1 MNPKLTLPIGLT
13 LVLLCASVM
22 PGQGE
27 PAASAPIDSTLY
39 TTYFFDS
46 SHTTVGWFTCGSLP
60 GSSGCYGS
68 GSLGPFGKVGSMM
81 EGNPQTNLNTN
92 TVTRAIYVL
101 DVAAGPNHDQ
111 VVLNVYKKTDMITS
125 DFDTV
130 NVDLSKT
137 ITLPLT
143 GSSSARGLMAGN
155 KGYLL
160 AGTTQ
165 NHGVIELDKRTSKI
179 TPFSG
184 FPKNLSSITADQY
197 GYVSACFD
205 DTEFF
210 VIGPDGSNQ
219 EGGGGAQFML
229 NTAQGVPA
237 AFP

>member
-13 LVLLCASVM
+13 LILLCASVI
-22 PGQGE
+22 PSQGK
-27 PAASAPIDSTLY
+27 SVGAPIDTSLY

-46 SHTTVGWFTCGSLP
+46 SHTIVGWATCGSLP

-68 GSLGPFGKVGSMM
+68 GTMGPFGKVGAMM
-81 EGNPQTNLNTN
+81 EGNPRTNLSTN

-101 DVAAGPNHDQ
+101 DVAAGTNQDQ
-111 VVLNVYKKTDMITS
+111 VVLNVFKKTDMITS

-130 NVDLSKT
+130 SVALSKA
-137 ITLPLT
+137 ITLPLR
-143 GSSSARGLMAGN
+143 GASSAKGLMAAN
-155 KGYLL
+155 KGFLL

-165 NHGVIELDKRTSKI
+165 NRSVVELDKQTFNI

-205 DTEFF
+205 DSEFF

-219 EGGGGAQFML
+219 EGGGER
-229 NTAQGVPA
+229 NSC
-237 AFP
+237 